1 MPTRYIYVISLKRI
15 KGDFVFACTTKAS
28 APRRQQTGDGAAPHA
43 RLIAMGP
50 SSHPSPG
57 GTEWGDETSGCCPT
71 SEGNGASVPLQP
83 RCHHEDVPGGGGGG
97 NIGTESQGKVWIR
110 RTEPN
115 YRAAAPGCG
124 AGGRRDGRRGRRHR
138 AVLSESS
145 SSSAGPF
152 SCTLCAASS
161 GSRRSAASRP
171 PMWMDGSSKCS
182 RPAAGTDSGVRGC
195 GAPRG
200 DACHRVP

>member
-1 MPTRYIYVISLKRI
+1 MHNQSL
-15 KGDFVFACTTKAS
+15 CSTTTANGGRGRT
-28 APRRQQTGDGAAPHA
+28 PRPPYCYGAVLTSQPWGYGVGRRDLGLLPH
-43 RLIAMGP
+43 I
-50 SSHPSPG
+50 G
-57 GTEWGDETSGCCPT
+57 GEWGVS
-71 SEGNGASVPLQP
+71 ASPAPLPP
-83 RCHHEDVPGGGGGG
+83 RGRAGGGGGG

>member
-1 MPTRYIYVISLKRI
+1 MTLSLHAQPKPLLHDDSKRGTGPHPTPALLLWGRPHIPALGVRSGETR
-15 KGDFVFACTTKAS
+15 
-28 APRRQQTGDGAAPHA
+28 PRAAAPH
-43 RLIAMGP
+43 RREMGRQCL
-50 SSHPSPG
+50 SSPAA
-57 GTEWGDETSGCCPT
+57 TTRTC
-71 SEGNGASVPLQP
+71 
-83 RCHHEDVPGGGGGG
+83 RGGGGG